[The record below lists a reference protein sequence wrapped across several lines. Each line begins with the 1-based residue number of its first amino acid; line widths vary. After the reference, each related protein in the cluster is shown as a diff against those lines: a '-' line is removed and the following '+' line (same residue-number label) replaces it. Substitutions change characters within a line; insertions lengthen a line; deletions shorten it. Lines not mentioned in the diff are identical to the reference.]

1 MASVLFNLSI
11 PTNDPWELLHLA
23 GGDPTISTYDSI
35 TATLSNT
42 SVTQLVLDQAL
53 VDFTAGIKS
62 TQKQA
67 VEKEAVEEAVSNT
80 DLALAML
87 GDPLAIASLQAMVT
101 LTASAA
107 ALALPA
113 IPPTSGGGG
122 GTAAPLNKF
131 VGTAALI
138 PAPTLFA
145 SVPFIDSV
153 AVLPVNTVNTAGVI
167 TVAVAGVYSVTCV
180 VDFTTLIKY
189 ELQNIRLM
197 VNGIQ
202 SGTTQSHEAGKLV
215 FVGSLVIHK
224 ALLLAAGDTLA
235 IQYSGTVGALYN
247 AELEI
252 LEVR

>member
-23 GGDPTISTYDSI
+23 GGDPTISTYDSV
-35 TATLSNT
+35 TTTLSNT
-42 SVTQLVLDQAL
+42 SVTQPALAQAL
-53 VDFTAGIKS
+53 TDFTAGIKS

-67 VEKEAVEEAVSNT
+67 VEKEAAEDTVSNT

-87 GDPLAIASLQAMVT
+87 GDPLAIASLQAMVGT
-101 LTASAA
+101 TAPSA

-122 GTAAPLNKF
+122 TAPLSKF
-131 VGTAALI
+131 VGNAALV

-145 SVPFIDSV
+145 SVPFIDSTS
-153 AVLPVNTVNTAGVI
+153 VLPVNTVNTAGVI
-167 TVAVAGVYSVTCV
+167 TVAVAGVYSVTCI

-202 SGTTQSHEAGKLV
+202 SGTTQSHESGKLV
-215 FVGSLVIHK
+215 FVGSVVIHK
-224 ALLLAAGDTLA
+224 AVQLAAGDTLS